1 MLKRVIVGLVGAAV
15 LTGVGLSELNRL
27 RGNECI
33 KHDAV
38 FRVQVLLLKHDVRTS
53 LKPGT
58 KWEDIRK
65 FFAEHNIPFHSTK
78 SDVSGVINTSGCPP
92 KGCGSDAALIT
103 IHVQLDAEGNVEN
116 EPSVI
121 GIYKNC
127 M

>member
-1 MLKRVIVGLVGAAV
+1 MLKRVIVGLAGAAV
-15 LTGVGLSELNRL
+15 LTVVGLCELNRL

-38 FRVQVLLLKHDVRTS
+38 FRVRVILLKQDAHAS

-58 KWEDIRK
+58 KWEDIKK
-65 FFAEHNIPFHSTK
+65 FFAAHNIPFHSTK
-78 SDVSGVINTSGCPP
+78 SDVSGEINTSRCPP
-92 KGCGSDAALIT
+92 TGCGSDAALIT
-103 IHVQLDAEGNVEN
+103 IHVQLDAEGNVDN
-116 EPSVI
+116 EPSVV

>member
-1 MLKRVIVGLVGAAV
+1 MRKRVIVGLLGAAV
-15 LTGVGLSELNRL
+15 LTGAGLSELDQL

-33 KHDAV
+33 KHDAE
-38 FRVQVLLLKHDVRTS
+38 FRVELMLLKHDVHTS

-58 KWEDIRK
+58 KWEDIKK

-78 SDVSGVINTSGCPP
+78 SDVSGEINASGCPA
-92 KGCGSDAALIT
+92 KGCGSAAALIT
-103 IHVQLDAEGNVEN
+103 IHVQLDPEGNVDN